1 MSRIGK
7 KLLRKAKRQAIRQQ
21 RSEIKDARK
30 TYREGKKSG
39 RQAVKRFKAGQYEY
53 INSSEFKAFK
63 AEGKDL
69 KKKRYTKSQ
78 RRNKRNKKIHR
89 YLNNGTSTTK

>member
-1 MSRIGK
+1 MRTAGK

-30 TYREGKKSG
+30 TYRGGKKSG
-39 RQAVKRFKAGQYEY
+39 RQAVKRFNAGQYEY

-69 KKKRYTKSQ
+69 KRSAIQKARDGIKEIKKYTD
-78 RRNKRNKKIHR
+78 I
-89 YLNNGTSTTK
+89 